1 MNKWL
6 LVFLVLPLVE
16 MAILIE
22 VGARIGS
29 WPTIGL
35 VVGTA
40 LLGVALLKRQG
51 FATLLR
57 GQARLA
63 AGELPLREIAEG
75 LLLAVAGALLLTPGF
90 VTDCCGFVLLAPPP
104 RRRLASG
111 LLARFAPAEG
121 GGAGR
126 VFDGTPQRPG

>member
-1 MNKWL
+1 MSKWFIA
-6 LVFLVLPLVE
+6 FLVLPLVE

-22 VGARIGS
+22 VGGRIGS

-51 FATLLR
+51 LATLMR

-63 AGELPLREIAEG
+63 AGELPLREVAEG
-75 LLLAVAGALLLTPGF
+75 LLLAVAGALLVTPGF
-90 VTDCCGFVLLAPPP
+90 VTDGCGFALLAPPL
-104 RRRLASG
+104 RMRLAG
-111 LLARFAPAEG
+111 ALLARFAPAEPP
-121 GGAGR
+121 APGR
-126 VFDGTPQRPG
+126 VFDG